1 MHRQYSNLF
10 QLNFVSGTDT
20 LFLARTKLF
29 KKKILPLKM
38 SKRIKIEDQ
47 GIAEQLLATF
57 GYGLINGIIRMKV
70 NTDTD
75 PNTGKNR
82 SSPIFRCSSEFRYSS
97 CSLKTTHSSK

>member
-20 LFLARTKLF
+20 LFLAWTKLF

-57 GYGLINGIIRMKV
+57 GDGLINGIIKMKV
-70 NTDTD
+70 NIIIQEK
-75 PNTGKNR
+75 G
-82 SSPIFRCSSEFRYSS
+82 
-97 CSLKTTHSSK
+97 THSPKK

>member
-57 GYGLINGIIRMKV
+57 GDGLINGIIKMKV
-70 NTDTD
+70 NIIIQEK
-75 PNTGKNR
+75 G
-82 SSPIFRCSSEFRYSS
+82 
-97 CSLKTTHSSK
+97 THSPKK